1 MSQIKLTPMQ
11 QVLAA
16 IHDIR
21 KENTYEASPMIF
33 MQWMANNIDKLLYE
47 EKYNIVDSFDAGNDP
62 FEMNRKPKT
71 KSKGQEFFENNF
83 INL

>member
-62 FEMNRKPKT
+62 CQMYTKPKSKT
-71 KSKGQEFFENNF
+71 KGQEFFESNF

>member
-33 MQWMANNIDKLLYE
+33 MQWMANNMDKLLYE
-47 EKYNIVDSFDAGNDP
+47 EKYNIVDSYNAGIDP
-62 FEMNRKPKT
+62 FDMYSEPKI
-71 KSKGQEFFENNF
+71 KSKGQEFFEANF